1 MSDWSVQIRAVNPDG
16 TVTLDFEEF
25 LRLVANQPI
34 TYTTTQISDA
44 TEEVNTTDKRV
55 GKMIYN
61 SSTGVPLWAD
71 GTTATST
78 WSDATGAVV
87 ITPS

>member
-1 MSDWSVQIRAVNPDG
+1 MSEWSVQIRAVNPDG

-44 TEEVNTTDKRV
+44 TEEVNETDKRV

-61 SSTGVPLWAD
+61 STTGVPLWAD
-71 GTTATST
+71 GTTSTST